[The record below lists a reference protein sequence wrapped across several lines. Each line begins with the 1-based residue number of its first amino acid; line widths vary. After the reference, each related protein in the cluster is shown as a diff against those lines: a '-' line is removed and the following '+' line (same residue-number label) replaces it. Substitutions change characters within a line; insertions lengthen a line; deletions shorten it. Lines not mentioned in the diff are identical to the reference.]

1 MAKNVDLSKNQQF
14 EIKTDQKRK
23 PLEIGEGYKK
33 INPLAC
39 KGIYVNLKIP
49 LTRGLFYL

>member
-23 PLEIGEGYKK
+23 PLEIGEGY
-33 INPLAC
+33 
-39 KGIYVNLKIP
+39 
-49 LTRGLFYL
+49 